1 MATYDLTVGS
11 GVPALAE
18 WREFI
23 AEATFDASVQNLAQN
38 DVAQLIAVPAKTLI
52 TGVFWEIETVEGA
65 SRNFAIGDGSDTD
78 GYITTTTANSL
89 ATGASGLSLTEGT
102 PNTVTGYSDGKYYSA
117 ADTIDVLAVTS
128 GGLTACKLRVIA
140 RGYCFA

>member
-11 GVPALAE
+11 GVPALAD

-23 AEATFDASVQNLAQN
+23 ATATFDASVQNLAQN

-102 PNTVTGYSDGKYYSA
+102 PNTITGYSNGKYYSA

>member
-11 GVPALAE
+11 GIPALAE

-102 PNTVTGYSDGKYYSA
+102 PNTITGYSNGKYYSA

>member
-38 DVAQLIAVPAKTLI
+38 DVAQLIAVPAKTII

-89 ATGASGLSLTEGT
+89 ATGTSGLSLTEGT
-102 PNTVTGYSDGKYYSA
+102 PNTITGYSNGKYYSA

>member
-102 PNTVTGYSDGKYYSA
+102 PNTITGYSNGKYYSA

>member
-38 DVAQLIAVPAKTLI
+38 DVAQLIAVPAKTII

-65 SRNFAIGDGSDTD
+65 SRNFAIGDGDDTD

-102 PNTVTGYSDGKYYSA
+102 PNTVTGYSNGKYYSA

>member
-11 GVPALAE
+11 GIPALAE

-23 AEATFDASVQNLAQN
+23 AEATFNASVQNLAQN
-38 DVAQLIAVPAKTLI
+38 DVAQLIAVPAKTII

-89 ATGASGLSLTEGT
+89 ATGTSGLSLTEGT
-102 PNTVTGYSDGKYYSA
+102 PNTITGYSNGKYYSA